1 MVNPKLS
8 SSKEFLGR
16 VKEHNLFFRMD
27 EFKSSIRKVQ
37 IDLGAEYSKK
47 LGEPGGMRGPG
58 RSGHEVAVGDGV
70 RHREIDVRAAGLRHL
85 RTDGGI
91 RAALFSLDGVRRGQ
105 NLRAVSEWGHG
116 CFRLLE

>member
-1 MVNPKLS
+1 MFNTKLS

-27 EFKSSIRKVQ
+27 EFKSSIRKLQ

-58 RSGHEVAVGDGV
+58 RSGREVAVGDGV
-70 RHREIDVRAAGLRHL
+70 RHREIDVRAAGLSHL

-91 RAALFSLDGVRRGQ
+91 RAALFALDDVRRGQ
-105 NLRAVSEWGHG
+105 NLRAVAEGG
-116 CFRLLE
+116 DGFIRL